1 MKIIPLYS
9 LVFFVAMFI
18 QNVAHISHA
27 AAVPS
32 GHGNQTLTDA
42 LLSDTASPPAGDNG
56 PSRQQ
61 KTPKETQTGNALAA
75 ARTIGIVGENVI
87 KARRGWVNIEPGSRP
102 AYVGIHGGT
111 APITLLHSHKGS
123 LLGYTGNTGNDFIQ
137 LLQGKESPAV
147 AQPPANSKEALELP
161 LPPADITDFSLYRT
175 NSPFTSDPGLQ
186 PFGLSTPEHVVKQE
200 EEARTAPQKD
210 KKAPPTKKKK
220 KGRAKTKP
228 PAS

>member
-1 MKIIPLYS
+1 MKIIPLYP
-9 LVFFVAMFI
+9 LVFLVAMFI
-18 QNVAHISHA
+18 LNAAHISYV

-32 GHGNQTLTDA
+32 GQGNQTQA
-42 LLSDTASPPAGDNG
+42 ASPLSDTASPPAGDNT
-56 PSRQQ
+56 PPKQQ
-61 KTPKETQTGNALAA
+61 ETQTGNAVAA

-102 AYVGIHGGT
+102 AYVGIQGGT

-137 LLQGKESPAV
+137 LLQGKEPPAV

-161 LPPADITDFSLYRT
+161 LPPADIADFSLYRA
-175 NSPFTSDPGLQ
+175 NSPFSSDPGLQ

-200 EEARTAPQKD
+200 EEVKTAPQKG
-210 KKAPPTKKKK
+210 KKAPPAKKKK
-220 KGRAKTKP
+220 KGRAKAKP